1 MAMLNKNKDIVMSC
15 KNKYPNIPT
24 TEERIQL
31 HINNIL
37 LTASRTHKI
46 ETIIYMDAKTVNMF

>member
-1 MAMLNKNKDIVMSC
+1 MLNKNKDIVMSC
-15 KNKYPNIPT
+15 KNKYPNIPM